1 MKNQPSAQMNAEQ
14 KQAAPLIGSQG
25 RSQRVSSEEL
35 LAGNGRLE
43 IVHDNEVYRLSRTKN
58 GKLILT
64 K

>member
-1 MKNQPSAQMNAEQ
+1 MNNQSSANGNVEQ
-14 KQAAPLIGSQG
+14 QQTAPLIGSQDG
-25 RSQRVSSEEL
+25 SSRVSSESL

-43 IVHDNEVYRLSRTKN
+43 IVHENEIYRLSRTKN

>member
-1 MKNQPSAQMNAEQ
+1 MDNQSSAHVKAEQ
-14 KQAAPLIGSQG
+14 KRAAPLIGSHG
-25 RSQRVSSEEL
+25 SFARISSEEL

-43 IVHDNEVYRLSRTKN
+43 IVHENEVYRLSRTKN

>member
-1 MKNQPSAQMNAEQ
+1 MKDQPSAQINAEQ
-14 KQAAPLIGSQG
+14 NKTAPLIGSRG
-25 RSQRVSSEEL
+25 CSPRISSEEL

-43 IVHDNEVYRLSRTKN
+43 IVHENEIYRLSRTKN

>member
-1 MKNQPSAQMNAEQ
+1 MNAEQ

>member
-1 MKNQPSAQMNAEQ
+1 MSNQPSVQVKAEH
-14 KQAAPLIGSQG
+14 KRAAPLIGSHANSA
-25 RSQRVSSEEL
+25 RISSEEL

-43 IVHDNEVYRLSRTKN
+43 IVHENEVYRLSRTKN